1 MIKYLLALL
10 LTGMLS
16 NVYAN
21 WHKHSFDVMGTQAK
35 VELWEPDEQRAN
47 KLIQSV
53 VDEMNRIDQL
63 MSPYIES
70 SQLSQLNKL
79 AGEQAVKVSHE
90 LFDVIKQ
97 SVYFSTLSDGAFDIT
112 FASVG
117 FYYDYRDN
125 KFPSD
130 TVIENTKP
138 LINYR
143 SLVLDDTHNTIAFKK
158 PGVKV
163 DLGGIAKGY
172 AVDKCIELLKKADV
186 SHAFVQAGGDS
197 RLLGDK
203 RGRLWS
209 IGIQHP
215 RQENKVLTQLPA
227 ENVAISTSGDYER
240 FFIHNDERIHH
251 IIDPS
256 TGRSSKQSISVTVI
270 ANDSIT
276 ADALSTSVFVL
287 GAEKGLALIN
297 SLDDVSA
304 IIINNNGKLF
314 YSSDLM
320 AN

>member
-1 MIKYLLALL
+1 
-10 LTGMLS
+10 MLS

-130 TVIENTKP
+130 AIIENTKP
-138 LINYR
+138 LINYQ

-158 PGVKV
+158 SGVKV

-215 RQENKVLTQLPA
+215 RQKNKVLTQLPA